1 MKTLLGNLKLAFF
14 LAFKSMFKGN
24 KWALGL
30 IIVVMAFSFVNLIFT
45 SSVISG
51 VMATM
56 DNQMINTVFSNV
68 IISPREDKY
77 YIERADEVEAK
88 IRQISGVTETCS
100 HLNSSGFIEYG
111 WKEKGL
117 PWDRVKSGN
126 WNILGIDPAQEAKV
140 TTIGHNMIDGQ
151 YLDETDTNSIVL
163 GVEVAGGEKAQT
175 SGFLTLGGVNVGDKV
190 RVTYPNGIQRE
201 YTVKGI
207 FRAREMMQADH
218 LAFVTNREMVSVL
231 GRPQFFNRA
240 SEILVRAENNGIED
254 SLAGELRS
262 TGLDLEIRSWRE
274 YGGAYRSVIS
284 TFEIIGTIIGGTGL
298 IVAAIVMFIVIYIN
312 VISKKRQIGILR
324 AIGIP
329 QNTVLGSY
337 LIQALSYALLGI
349 ILGWFII
356 RLVLQPYFIFNPID
370 FPFGFLSLNIES
382 SRIIGSAIALT
393 AASVL
398 AGLIPSWAV
407 MRESIIKTL
416 WGV

>member
-1 MKTLLGNLKLAFF
+1 MRT
-14 LAFKSMFKGN
+14 
-24 KWALGL
+24 
-30 IIVVMAFSFVNLIFT
+30 
-45 SSVISG
+45 
-51 VMATM
+51 
-56 DNQMINTVFSNV
+56 
-68 IISPREDKY
+68 
-77 YIERADEVEAK
+77 
-88 IRQISGVTETCS
+88 
-100 HLNSSGFIEYG
+100 
-111 WKEKGL
+111 
-117 PWDRVKSGN
+117 
-126 WNILGIDPAQEAKV
+126 
-140 TTIGHNMIDGQ
+140 
-151 YLDETDTNSIVL
+151 
-163 GVEVAGGEKAQT
+163 
-175 SGFLTLGGVNVGDKV
+175 
-190 RVTYPNGIQRE
+190 
-201 YTVKGI
+201 
-207 FRAREMMQADH
+207 
-218 LAFVTNREMVSVL
+218 
-231 GRPQFFNRA
+231 
-240 SEILVRAENNGIED
+240 
-254 SLAGELRS
+254 
-262 TGLDLEIRSWRE
+262 TGLDLEIRSWKE

-284 TFEIIGTIIGGTGL
+284 TFEIIGAIIGGTGL

-382 SRIIGSAIALT
+382 GRIIGSAIGLT